1 MQTTTILKTLE
12 NDTSPALRTLAVIDL
27 GNGLVKALIK
37 APSAKVFTK
46 VSFPSYVAATE
57 QSHSDCLRVYTKTGF
72 QTYLVGEQAAA
83 IPMSHTG
90 RDESGKAEN
99 AKLLVIHALRLAF
112 GTDYQTLHCDVIFT
126 SPSNKAYGSEISDCL
141 QNVHPVTVPADAEV
155 IGSEAKSYSVVIHRA
170 IPQLEGHYAFES
182 LKLKGESWILD
193 MGNRTLIA
201 TKVRDNG
208 GIIKRRYFG
217 GAGVRGLAE
226 RISAREAL
234 VSAFK
239 EHSPS
244 KVIDF
249 LLDDE
254 HGDNI
259 VQAIAPDVSACIAE
273 ALAFVGDDAAP
284 RHLIGGGS
292 AVPGLAAALNA
303 KPAKNAQWIN
313 IQSLANAADR
323 ILEVV

>member
-1 MQTTTILKTLE
+1 MQTTTIPKTLE

-27 GNGLVKALIK
+27 GNGLVKALVK
-37 APSAKVFTK
+37 APSAKAFTK

-57 QSHSDCLRVYTKTGF
+57 QSHSDCLRIYTKTGF
-72 QTYLVGEQAAA
+72 QTYVVGEQATA

-90 RDESGKAEN
+90 RDESGKAAN

-182 LKLKGESWILD
+182 LKLKGDSWILD

-201 TKVRDNG
+201 TKVNQSGR
-208 GIIKRRYFG
+208 ILARKYFG
-217 GAGVRGLAE
+217 GVGVRGLAE
-226 RISAREAL
+226 RICAREAL
-234 VSAFK
+234 ASEFK
-239 EHSPS
+239 EHSPER
-244 KVIDF
+244 VIDF
-249 LLDDE
+249 LLDGK
-254 HGDNI
+254 HGDSI
-259 VQAIAPDVSACIAE
+259 AEAIALDVSACTAE
-273 ALAFVGDDAAP
+273 ALAFIGDGEGN
-284 RHLIGGGS
+284 RYLIGGG
-292 AVPGLAAALNA
+292 VGIPGLATALDA
-303 KPAKNAQWIN
+303 KVAKNAQWVN
-313 IQSLANAADR
+313 IEALAAAADK
-323 ILEVV
+323 ILEVM